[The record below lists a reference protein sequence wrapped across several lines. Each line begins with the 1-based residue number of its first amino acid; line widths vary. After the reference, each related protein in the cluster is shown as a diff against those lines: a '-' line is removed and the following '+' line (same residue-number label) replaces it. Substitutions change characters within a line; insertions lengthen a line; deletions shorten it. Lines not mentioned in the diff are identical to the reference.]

1 MSLRRLAITCA
12 ENDTVVRVG
21 LRFGMCAEFLGADDD
36 LRDLVKRPRAVW
48 PDVEIVVRRDCGFGV
63 PLMDDACHEL
73 VLTGTFDS
81 GRNAVL
87 QWESPAL
94 PDQAVT
100 QYEQTGQ

>member
-1 MSLRRLAITCA
+1 M
-12 ENDTVVRVG
+12 
-21 LRFGMCAEFLGADDD
+21 
-36 LRDLVKRPRAVW
+36 
-48 PDVEIVVRRDCGFGV
+48 VRRDCGFGV

-94 PDQAVT
+94 PDQVIT
-100 QYEQTGQ
+100 QYEQSASHRGSSHR